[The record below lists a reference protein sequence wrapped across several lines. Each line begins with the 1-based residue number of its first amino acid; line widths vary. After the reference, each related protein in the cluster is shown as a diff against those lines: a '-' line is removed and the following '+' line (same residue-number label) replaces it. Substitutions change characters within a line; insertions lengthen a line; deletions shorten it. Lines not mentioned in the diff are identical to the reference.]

1 MTSVLED
8 LEREQLT
15 ENPKLQ
21 TELQLLNLQLKTHN
35 CQLKTFYANPL
46 IFKKNCST
54 FAVRFMGYL
63 QGCRGS
69 GKFFNKKT

>member
-1 MTSVLED
+1 MTPLLARSGEKTD
-8 LEREQLT
+8 
-15 ENPKLQ
+15 NCKLHS
-21 TELQLLNLQLKTHN
+21 EPQLLNLQLKTGN

-63 QGCRGS
+63 
-69 GKFFNKKT
+69 